1 MRDELGKMAESLRI
15 RQGLARGRD
24 RLVGVLTGGDADPV
38 NRRNQL
44 DERHLKILL
53 SLLLRPDSNCLDVGA
68 HRGLFMTEFR
78 RLAPAGHHIAY
89 EPLPDLCA
97 RLVLEFPE
105 MDVRQRALSNEEGVS
120 SFVHVRDAPAY
131 SGLKEHPYPGEM
143 ATERITVTT
152 ERLDDH
158 VPDQWLPDFVKIDVE
173 GAESLV
179 IEGAL
184 STLRKAKPVIA
195 FEHGWGGGEQF
206 GASDEHMFK
215 LLCDDV
221 GLRLFDMEGN
231 GPLGLTQ
238 FRDELATGDRWNW
251 IAHE

>member
-1 MRDELGKMAESLRI
+1 MRDELGKIAESVGI

-24 RLVGVLTGGDADPV
+24 RLVGVLTGGRANPV
-38 NRRNQL
+38 HRRNQL
-44 DERHLKILL
+44 DDRHLKILL

-68 HRGLFMTEFR
+68 HRGVFMTEFR

-97 RLVLEFPE
+97 RLVLDFPE
-105 MDVRQRALSNEEGVS
+105 IDVRQRALSNEEGVS

-143 ATERITVTT
+143 ATERITVAT

-158 VPDQWLPDFVKIDVE
+158 LPAHWLPHFVKIDVE
-173 GAESLV
+173 GAEALV

-184 STLRKAKPVIA
+184 LTLRKAKPVIA
-195 FEHGWGGGEQF
+195 FEHGWGGGEHY
-206 GASDEHMFK
+206 GVSDEDMFR
-215 LLCDDV
+215 LLCHDV

-231 GPLGLTQ
+231 GPLGLAQ

>member
-1 MRDELGKMAESLRI
+1 
-15 RQGLARGRD
+15 
-24 RLVGVLTGGDADPV
+24 
-38 NRRNQL
+38 
-44 DERHLKILL
+44 
-53 SLLLRPDSNCLDVGA
+53 
-68 HRGLFMTEFR
+68 
-78 RLAPAGHHIAY
+78 
-89 EPLPDLCA
+89 
-97 RLVLEFPE
+97 
-105 MDVRQRALSNEEGVS
+105 
-120 SFVHVRDAPAY
+120 
-131 SGLKEHPYPGEM
+131 M

-173 GAESLV
+173 GAEALV

-195 FEHGWGGGEQF
+195 FEHGWGGGEEF
-206 GASDEHMFK
+206 GASDEDMFK

-231 GPLGLTQ
+231 GPLGMAQ